1 MIDIKERSE
10 MFAMANRK
18 YILVVMYGD
27 PNTHAPLKTSF
38 GLFDSN
44 EQAQEFS
51 DNMYEGSNHICEII
65 PITELSDV
73 FDTK

>member
-1 MIDIKERSE
+1 MDKP
-10 MFAMANRK
+10 K

-51 DNMYEGSNHICEII
+51 NSMYEGSNHICEII
-65 PITELSDV
+65 PINELSDV
-73 FDTK
+73 FDKK